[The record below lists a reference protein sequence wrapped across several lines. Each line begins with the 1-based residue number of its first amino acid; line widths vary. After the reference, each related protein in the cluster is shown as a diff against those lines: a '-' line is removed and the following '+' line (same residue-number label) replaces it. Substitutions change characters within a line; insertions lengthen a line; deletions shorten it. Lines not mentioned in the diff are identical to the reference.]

1 MGEKRGNTGKLIFE
15 FNPLAALEV
24 QYNDGDERWFRVS
37 AEHFRA
43 FDGKR
48 RITEP
53 AEVIRGCQDVKMK
66 TYEYDGPVYIWGTN
80 KKSVKQNI
88 GKLVSSPLYEQALAN
103 SKKRGT

>member
-24 QYNDGDERWFRVS
+24 QYSDGDERWFRVS

-53 AEVIRGCQDVKMK
+53 AEVIKGSTEVRMK
-66 TYEYDGPVYIWGTN
+66 TYQYDGPVYAWGTN
-80 KKSVKQNI
+80 KKVIKQNL
-88 GKLVSSPLYEQALAN
+88 GKLISSPVYEQALAN
-103 SKKRGT
+103 SKKRGK